1 MHAAGRYDLSLV
13 ALSVVVAVLASFTA
27 LDLAGRIRSASHW
40 TRYAWLAAAAL
51 AMGGGIWSMHFIGM
65 LAFSMPGMLVSYDF
79 GLTLLSLAIPIA
91 VTAFGFVVA
100 IQPDTRW
107 VGLLLSGIMMGFG
120 IAGMHYTGMAA
131 MRMNA
136 QLGHEWWWV
145 GISVAIAIGAST
157 VALWLFLQHT
167 SPSQRILAAVVMG
180 LAVSGM
186 HYTAMHG
193 AVFTG
198 IRPMG
203 SMPSDTG
210 QVPIALWVAAITI
223 VILILGL
230 VAAMYDRHL
239 ITLTVRESRALRQIF
254 ETSHLY
260 QTLTM
265 PDGTVTYANTT
276 VLNSIRAK
284 LEDVINRPIWETPW
298 FTGTA
303 EMPETIKAAVS
314 RVAAGIPENFSM
326 SLNLPSGERAF
337 EFSMRPVKDE
347 SGKVVALVPEAI
359 DITARVK
366 AEQAL
371 HQAQKMEA
379 IGNLTG
385 GIAHDFNN
393 LLMAVLGSLHLMRK
407 RLPDDPRIMKLLD
420 TAVEGATRGAAL
432 TQRMLSFAR
441 RQDLKPTSV
450 DIPVLVH
457 GMSELLSHAIG
468 PTIRVETRFP
478 LELARVLADKS
489 QLELAILN
497 LCINARDAMP
507 EGGTIT
513 IGGREEADPA
523 HEAPI
528 ADQIPDEYVCLWVS
542 DTGTGMDDE
551 TLKRA
556 GEPFFTT
563 KGLGRGTGLGLSMVH
578 GLAAQLQGRLVLKS
592 RLGEGTTAE
601 IWLPA
606 THVDALDAEAE
617 AFQPQAAPSGSL
629 EILAVDDDFLVL
641 ENVAAMLEDL
651 GHRVTTAHSAQEALS
666 ILKQDGKFD
675 LLITDHAMPEMT
687 GLQLADRA
695 AALQPRMRII
705 LATGYAELPA
715 GQHTD
720 LPRLGKPFDQ
730 TVLAKTIATVMRD
743 DKDRRGAL
751 VAFRP
756 KSA

>member
-1 MHAAGRYDLSLV
+1 MHSAGTYDLSLV
-13 ALSVVVAVLASFTA
+13 ALSIVVAALASFTA
-27 LDLAGRIRSASHW
+27 LDLAGRIRTASNW

-65 LAFSMPGMLVSYDF
+65 LAFSMPGMMVSYDF
-79 GLTLLSLAIPIA
+79 GLTLLSLVIPIA

-107 VGLLLSGIMMGFG
+107 VGLLLSGIVMGFG
-120 IAGMHYTGMAA
+120 IAAMHYTGMAA

-136 QLGHEWWWV
+136 ALSYEWWWV
-145 GISVAIAIGAST
+145 GISVAIAIGAAT
-157 VALWLFLQHT
+157 VALWLSLQHT
-167 SPSQRILAAVVMG
+167 NPLQRVWAATVMG

-186 HYTAMHG
+186 HYTAMRG

-198 IRPMG
+198 IHPMG
-203 SMPSDTG
+203 NMTGDTG
-210 QVPIALWVAAITI
+210 QLPIALWVATITI
-223 VILILGL
+223 VILVLGL
-230 VAAMYDRHL
+230 VAAMYDRHV
-239 ITLTVRESRALRQIF
+239 IALTVRESRALRQIF

-260 QTLTM
+260 QTLTT
-265 PDGTVTYANTT
+265 PDGTVTYANATA
-276 VLNSIRAK
+276 LEGIRAR
-284 LEDVINRPIWETPW
+284 LEDVTNRPIWDTPW
-298 FTGTA
+298 FAATA
-303 EMPETIKAAVS
+303 GMPDKIKAAVS
-314 RVAAGIPENFSM
+314 RVAAGRPENFSM
-326 SLNLPSGERAF
+326 RLNLPIGERAF

-359 DITARVK
+359 DITARLK

-393 LLMAVLGSLHLMRK
+393 LLMAVLGSLQLMRK
-407 RLPDDPRIMKLLD
+407 RLPNDPRVLKLLD
-420 TAVEGATRGAAL
+420 NAMEGATRGAAL

-441 RQDLKPTSV
+441 RQDLKPAPV
-450 DIPVLVH
+450 DLPVLVR
-457 GMSELLSHAIG
+457 GMSELLHHAIG
-468 PTIRVETRFP
+468 PAIRVETHFP
-478 LELARVLADKS
+478 LELARVIADKS
-489 QLELAILN
+489 QLELALLN

-513 IGGREEADPA
+513 IGAREDQGRAEEGLTQD
-523 HEAPI
+523 H
-528 ADQIPDEYVCLWVS
+528 YVCLWVS
-542 DTGTGMDDE
+542 DTGTGMDEE

-563 KGLGRGTGLGLSMVH
+563 KGLGRGTGLGLSMVY
-578 GLAAQLQGRLVLKS
+578 GMAAQLKGTLLLKS
-592 RLGEGTTAE
+592 WPGAGTTVE
-601 IWLPA
+601 LWLPA
-606 THVDALDAEAE
+606 TQATATDAEAE
-617 AFQPQAAPSGSL
+617 AVQPPAESGAL
-629 EILAVDDDFLVL
+629 DILAVDDDLLVL
-641 ENVAAMLEDL
+641 DNVAAMLEDL
-651 GHRVTTAHSAQEALS
+651 GHRVTTAHSGQEALG
-666 ILKQDGKFD
+666 ILKREDKFD

-687 GLQLADRA
+687 GLQLAERA
-695 AALQPRMRII
+695 AMVRPGLRII

-730 TVLAKTIATVMRD
+730 GVLAKSIAAAMQG
-743 DKDRRGAL
+743 KDRGAL

>member
-1 MHAAGRYDLSLV
+1 MHSAGTYDLRLV
-13 ALSVVVAVLASFTA
+13 ALSIIVAALASFTA
-27 LDLAGRIRSASHW
+27 LDLASRIRAALNWS
-40 TRYAWLAAAAL
+40 RYAWLAAAAL

-65 LAFSMPGMLVSYDF
+65 LAFSMPGMMVDYDV
-79 GLTLLSLAIPIA
+79 GLTLLSLALPIG

-107 VGLLLSGIMMGFG
+107 VGLLLSGIFMGSG
-120 IAGMHYTGMAA
+120 IAAMHYTGMAA

-136 QLGHEWWWV
+136 TLSYEWWWV
-145 GISVAIAIGAST
+145 GASVAIAIGAAT
-157 VALWLFLQHT
+157 VALWLSLQHAD
-167 SPSQRILAAVVMG
+167 PLQRVWSAIVMG

-186 HYTAMHG
+186 HYTAMRG
-193 AVFTG
+193 AVFTNMQ
-198 IRPMG
+198 PMG
-203 SMPSDTG
+203 DMAGDTG
-210 QVPIALWVAAITI
+210 QVPIALWVATTTI
-223 VILILGL
+223 VILVLGL
-230 VAAMYDRHL
+230 VAAMYDRHM
-239 ITLTVRESRALRQIF
+239 IALTVRESRTLRQIF

-265 PDGTVTYANTT
+265 PDGTVTYANATA
-276 VLNSIRAK
+276 LDGIRAR
-284 LEDVINRPIWETPW
+284 LEDVTGRPIWNTPW

-303 EMPETIKAAVS
+303 GMSETIKAAVS
-314 RVAAGIPENFSM
+314 RVAQGKAENFGIR
-326 SLNLPSGERAF
+326 LKLPTGERAF
-337 EFSMRPVKDE
+337 EFSLRPVKDE
-347 SGKVVALVPEAI
+347 GGKVVALVPEAI
-359 DITARVK
+359 DITGRLK

-393 LLMAVLGSLHLMRK
+393 LLMAVLGSLQLVRK
-407 RLPDDPRIMKLLD
+407 KLPPDPRIIRLLD
-420 TAVEGATRGAAL
+420 NAMEGATRGAAL

-441 RQDLKPTSV
+441 RQDLKPAPV
-450 DIPVLVH
+450 DLPSLVR

-468 PTIRVETRFP
+468 PAIRVETHFP
-478 LELARVLADKS
+478 LELARVMADKS

-507 EGGTIT
+507 DGGTIT
-513 IGGREEADPA
+513 IGAREELGRADEGLPQD
-523 HEAPI
+523 H
-528 ADQIPDEYVCLWVS
+528 YVCLWVA
-542 DTGTGMDDE
+542 DTGTGMDAE

-563 KGLGRGTGLGLSMVH
+563 KGLGRGTGLGLSMVY
-578 GLAAQLQGRLVLKS
+578 GLAAQLQGSLLLKS
-592 RLGEGTTAE
+592 WPGAGTTAE

-606 THVDALDAEAE
+606 TQAAVAEAE
-617 AFQPQAAPSGSL
+617 AEISQPHAATGPL
-629 EILAVDDDFLVL
+629 EVLAVDDDLLVL
-641 ENVAAMLEDL
+641 DNVAAMLEDL
-651 GHRVTTAHSAQEALS
+651 GHKVTTARSGQEALGV
-666 ILKQDGKFD
+666 LGREGKFD

-687 GLQLADRA
+687 GLQLAERA
-695 AALQPRMRII
+695 AALRPALRII

-730 TVLAKTIATVMRD
+730 TILAKSIAAAMQG
-743 DKDRRGAL
+743 KARGSL

-756 KSA
+756 RSA

>member
-1 MHAAGRYDLSLV
+1 MHSVGTYDLRLV
-13 ALSVVVAVLASFTA
+13 ALSIVVAALASFTA
-27 LDLAGRIRSASHW
+27 LDLAGRIRAALNW

-65 LAFSMPGMLVSYDF
+65 LAFSMPGMMVDYDF
-79 GLTLLSLAIPIA
+79 GLTLLSLALPIA

-107 VGLLLSGIMMGFG
+107 VGLLLSGIFMGSG
-120 IAGMHYTGMAA
+120 IAAMHYTGMAA

-136 QLGHEWWWV
+136 HLSYEWWWV
-145 GISVAIAIGAST
+145 MISVAIAIGAAT
-157 VALWLFLQHT
+157 VALWLSLQHT
-167 SPSQRILAAVVMG
+167 NPLQRVWAAVVMG

-186 HYTAMHG
+186 HYTAMRG
-193 AVFTG
+193 AIFSDIQSMGDMTG
-198 IRPMG
+198 
-203 SMPSDTG
+203 DAG
-210 QVPIALWVAAITI
+210 QVPIALWVATITI
-223 VILILGL
+223 LILVLGL
-230 VAAMYDRHL
+230 VAAMYDRHV
-239 ITLTVRESRALRQIF
+239 ISLTVRESRALRQIF

-260 QTLTM
+260 QTLTT
-265 PDGTVTYANTT
+265 PDGTVTYANATA
-276 VLNSIRAK
+276 LDGIRAR
-284 LEDVINRPIWETPW
+284 LEDVTHRPIWDTPW
-298 FTGTA
+298 FTATA
-303 EMPETIKAAVS
+303 GMPETVKAAVS
-314 RVAAGIPENFSM
+314 RVAAGKPENFNM
-326 SLNLPSGERAF
+326 RLNLPIGERAF

-359 DITARVK
+359 DITARLK
-366 AEQAL
+366 AEQSL

-393 LLMAVLGSLHLMRK
+393 LLMAVLGSLQLVRK
-407 RLPDDPRIMKLLD
+407 KVPNDPRIIRLLD
-420 TAVEGATRGAAL
+420 NAMEGATRGAAL

-441 RQDLKPTSV
+441 RQDLKPAPV
-450 DIPVLVH
+450 DLPVLVR
-457 GMSELLSHAIG
+457 GMSELLGHAIG
-468 PTIRVETRFP
+468 PTIRVETHFP
-478 LELARVLADKS
+478 LELARVMADKS

-507 EGGTIT
+507 DGGTIT
-513 IGGREEADPA
+513 IGAREEPGRTEEGLTQD
-523 HEAPI
+523 H
-528 ADQIPDEYVCLWVS
+528 YVCLWVS
-542 DTGTGMDDE
+542 DTGTGMDEE

-563 KGLGRGTGLGLSMVH
+563 KGLGRGTGLGLSMVY
-578 GLAAQLQGRLVLKS
+578 GLAAQLQGTLLLKS
-592 RLGEGTTAE
+592 WPGAGTTAE

-606 THVDALDAEAE
+606 THAPVADAEAE
-617 AFQPQAAPSGSL
+617 PFPLQAAAGSL
-629 EILAVDDDFLVL
+629 DVLAVDDDLLVL
-641 ENVAAMLEDL
+641 DNVAAMLEDL
-651 GHRVTTAHSAQEALS
+651 GHRVTTARSGPEALS
-666 ILKQDGKFD
+666 ILKREGKFD

-687 GLQLADRA
+687 GLQLAEQA
-695 AALQPRMRII
+695 AALRPGMRIV

-730 TVLAKTIATVMRD
+730 AVLAKCIAATMQGSG
-743 DKDRRGAL
+743 RGEL